1 MQMANL
7 IHATEAVGSM
17 SESDIVT
24 QPEAVWHQV
33 ERWIRGHWSSRFR
46 TVTRTMAGDPVEPGW
61 LKPSMFEP
69 LLALDV
75 PVTRLFTLAELMD
88 RQEAS

>member
-1 MQMANL
+1 MVHL
-7 IHATEAVGSM
+7 IHATEAVGPM
-17 SESDIVT
+17 SEADIAS
-24 QPEAVWHQV
+24 QPAAVWLQV
-33 ERWIRGHWSSRFR
+33 ERWICGHWSSRFR
-46 TVTRTMAGDPVEPGW
+46 HVTQTMAGDPIEPGW
-61 LKPSMFEP
+61 LKPEMFEP